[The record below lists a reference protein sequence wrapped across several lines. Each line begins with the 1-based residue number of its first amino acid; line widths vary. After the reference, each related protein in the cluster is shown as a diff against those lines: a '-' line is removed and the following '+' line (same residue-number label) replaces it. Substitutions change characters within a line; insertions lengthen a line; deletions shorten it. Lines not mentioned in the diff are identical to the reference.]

1 MILEVDAGNSR
12 IKWRLLSSD
21 SGVVQSRGVFANKDL
36 EFWLKELDQISQI
49 KKIRVSSVAGQYALK
64 QMSAYF
70 SQRNWAFIEAQTA
83 KKTAGVTCAYTDPS
97 TLGIDRWMGIVAAYN
112 QFRSPCIIVDAG
124 SAVSIDI
131 IDGNGLH
138 LGGYI
143 MPGFEMG
150 LQAILAGT
158 SNVRVERLDFK
169 EPMSFMPGHSTEQ
182 CLVRG
187 QLLAVK
193 SMVEHIFVGMQAKKI
208 IPEIVLTGGN
218 GEQLVGVIDG
228 FVHFESELVLN
239 GLKFSIL

>member
-36 EFWLKELDQISQI
+36 DFWLKELDQISQI

-97 TLGIDRWMGIVAAYN
+97 TLGVDRWMGIVAAYN

>member
-36 EFWLKELDQISQI
+36 EVWLKELDQISQI

>member
-49 KKIRVSSVAGQYALK
+49 KKIGVSSVAGQYALK

-97 TLGIDRWMGIVAAYN
+97 TLGVDRWMGIVAAYN

>member
-12 IKWRLLSSD
+12 IKWRLLSSNI
-21 SGVVQSRGVFANKDL
+21 VQSRGVFARKDL
-36 EFWLKELDQISQI
+36 DLWLKELDQISQI
-49 KKIRVSSVAGQYALK
+49 KKIRVSSVAGQSTLK
-64 QMSAYF
+64 QMGAYF
-70 SQRNWAFIEAQTA
+70 FERGWDFVEAQTA

-97 TLGIDRWMGIVAAYN
+97 ALGIDRWMGIVAAYN
-112 QFRSPCIIVDAG
+112 QFRLPCIIVDAG

-150 LQAILAGT
+150 LQAMLTGT
-158 SNVRVERLDFK
+158 SNIKVECLDFK
-169 EPMSFMPGHSTEQ
+169 ESTNFMPGHSTEQ
-182 CLVRG
+182 CVVRG

-193 SMVEHIFVGMQAKKI
+193 SMVEHIFVSLQAKKI

-218 GEQLVGVIDG
+218 GEQLVGIIDG
-228 FVHFESELVLN
+228 SVHFEPDLVLN

>member
-36 EFWLKELDQISQI
+36 DFWLKELDQISQI

-97 TLGIDRWMGIVAAYN
+97 TLGVDRWMGIVAAYN

-218 GEQLVGVIDG
+218 GEQLGGVIDG

>member
-36 EFWLKELDQISQI
+36 EFWLKELDQISQV

-97 TLGIDRWMGIVAAYN
+97 TLGVDRWMGIVAAYN